1 VLVCVLSLILAGVL
15 LHVWDSYQ
23 VEHFESFADLSQEEL
38 DAMRQCAPEAVAE
51 WEREAFGVDKMCTTR
66 NERKHPITLLS
77 SMGSRE
83 SNYVRYLFEASSGVA
98 TYSPYASTDNKHTL
112 ACSFQTGPWELYCRG
127 SPDCMMQ
134 HPPPWHVPYLVKTL
148 HPSLETVCGDFGY
161 PLPTHDA
168 IVHIVRNPIDAIG
181 AATGDYVSP
190 AIAMFEKWHSYWKT
204 YESTTFPNIPA
215 VWIRYED
222 VCYCQAQV
230 LQKLLE
236 IGHVYGVPQERID
249 RVLDS
254 FTCDLIGDS
263 EDQLGYFLDKF
274 SLEDMDLLATT
285 SAIYAGKFGYR
296 DLFLE
301 MTRQVVSGKKDT
313 HKMFRALYPKLSSS
327 KKPEYC
333 EAAVKA
339 FATPWTDVT
348 L

>member
-1 VLVCVLSLILAGVL
+1 
-15 LHVWDSYQ
+15 
-23 VEHFESFADLSQEEL
+23 
-38 DAMRQCAPEAVAE
+38 
-51 WEREAFGVDKMCTTR
+51 
-66 NERKHPITLLS
+66 
-77 SMGSRE
+77 
-83 SNYVRYLFEASSGVA
+83 
-98 TYSPYASTDNKHTL
+98 
-112 ACSFQTGPWELYCRG
+112 
-127 SPDCMMQ
+127 MQ

-263 EDQLGYFLDKF
+263 EDQLGYFLDKYVIALSTL
-274 SLEDMDLLATT
+274 SLIQQCCGILTRIILCSDFLWRIWTFWLPHLQSMRASLGTAT
-285 SAIYAGKFGYR
+285 YF
-296 DLFLE
+296 
-301 MTRQVVSGKKDT
+301 
-313 HKMFRALYPKLSSS
+313 
-327 KKPEYC
+327 
-333 EAAVKA
+333 
-339 FATPWTDVT
+339 
-348 L
+348 